1 MMSAA
6 GIAAVE
12 CASLYFGFRTSEIA
26 CAESFTESGVTEQCV
41 WSAVY
46 QFHAVYLSFVH
57 ILFYVLLNCCVQ
69 DSMKI
74 VLGNH
79 AGHERDMALYF
90 DWHTYMVIPF
100 PTLLANMLAIVSM
113 QRYLVLFGEYAEFST
128 YVCDA
133 FWIILRTLA
142 AANVIFNFVLLYWFI
157 QTTHEISVLERV
169 RAMFVGSDRWTFE
182 VSQGE
187 KSEKEKVLEV

>member
-1 MMSAA
+1 
-6 GIAAVE
+6 
-12 CASLYFGFRTSEIA
+12 
-26 CAESFTESGVTEQCV
+26 
-41 WSAVY
+41 
-46 QFHAVYLSFVH
+46 
-57 ILFYVLLNCCVQ
+57 
-69 DSMKI
+69 
-74 VLGNH
+74 
-79 AGHERDMALYF
+79 
-90 DWHTYMVIPF
+90 HTYMVIPF

-187 KSEKEKVLEV
+187 RSEKEKVLEV